1 MDSVH
6 HSPPNIKAHITRL
19 RFHIFV
25 WCLNRGFLKVKPWD
39 DPRKPEEDRALWL
52 KAQPKSLQKA
62 G

>member
-1 MDSVH
+1 M
-6 HSPPNIKAHITRL
+6 ITRL
-19 RFHIFV
+19 KLRIFV
-25 WCLNRGFLKVKPWD
+25 WCLNRGILKVKPWD